1 MNISDVIC
9 FKQNNFSDSRGN
21 FEESYNKLTI
31 KKIIKKDF
39 NVFQQNI
46 SISKYGVL
54 RGMHYQ
60 TKNIQAKITSAG
72 SYDDMYEA
80 PTETTSLVKSIKLF
94 NTHSGALDVDI
105 KIYDASSTT
114 DYEWDKVNVLAS
126 GSVNLLTFNNIIIL
140 EAGDKIKMQCATGN
154 VIKMTASVL
163 QTSRT

>member
-1 MNISDVIC
+1 MA
-9 FKQNNFSDSRGN
+9 
-21 FEESYNKLTI
+21 
-31 KKIIKKDF
+31 
-39 NVFQQNI
+39 NV
-46 SISKYGVL
+46 Y
-54 RGMHYQ
+54 
-60 TKNIQAKITSAG
+60 KNIQAKITSAG

-94 NTHSGALDVDI
+94 NTYSGALDVDI

>member
-1 MNISDVIC
+1 MA
-9 FKQNNFSDSRGN
+9 
-21 FEESYNKLTI
+21 
-31 KKIIKKDF
+31 
-39 NVFQQNI
+39 NV
-46 SISKYGVL
+46 Y
-54 RGMHYQ
+54 
-60 TKNIQAKITSAG
+60 KNIQAKITSAG

-80 PTETTSLVKSIKLF
+80 PTETTSLVKCIKLF